1 MVTHSNKPS
10 SIYKGF
16 MYLPYE
22 DRFLGRIR
30 IKPAKRKFWGEVR
43 RIASKHTA
51 LHCERI
57 YPRIHRTESMQKS
70 GEM

>member
-1 MVTHSNKPS
+1 MVTHPNKPS
-10 SIYKGF
+10 RIYKGF
-16 MYLPYE
+16 KYTYE
-22 DRFLGRIR
+22 DRFLGHILK
-30 IKPAKRKFWGEVR
+30 KPVKRKFWGEVR

-57 YPRIHRTESMQKS
+57 YPRIHRTESMQKP